1 MVVPSLGHVEEIMR
15 SSRLVHRY
23 GIGLVSVSVLVV
35 TAGFLSL
42 ASLAREK
49 PTADFWL
56 VTPEEAALANAET
69 SPGVRKRGIAPR
81 SGPVIE
87 LLKPA
92 AGQAARTPV
101 EIDVKF
107 HPSVAPVDES
117 TIHVTL
123 LKIINV
129 DLTDRL
135 RPYITASGIYIPN
148 ANLPSGHHA
157 VRITLADREGNA
169 SSTQMTLQI
178 E

>member
-1 MVVPSLGHVEEIMR
+1 MKLAH
-15 SSRLVHRY
+15 LAQRY
-23 GIGLVSVSVLVV
+23 GIGVMSVSVMVMAV
-35 TAGFLSL
+35 TSLSFSPLAGG
-42 ASLAREK
+42 K

-56 VTPEEAALANAET
+56 VTPEEAALANAES
-69 SPGVRKRGIAPR
+69 SPGIRKRGIAPR
-81 SGPVIE
+81 SGPIIE
-87 LLKPA
+87 LLKPV
-92 AGQAARTPV
+92 AGQPSRTPV

-107 HPSVAPVDES
+107 HPNAAPVDES

-129 DLTDRL
+129 DLTNRL
-135 RPYITASGIYIPN
+135 RPYMTASGIYIPN
-148 ANLPSGHHA
+148 ANLPSGRHA